1 MNSNLLAERILQ
13 IQYEYKALLS
23 NLIISLEGN
32 ISYAAMDEINLFWIR
47 NMDIVRLY
55 LSAEFAKKDNYVF
68 TASTF
73 LDFNENEQYPFLLI
87 GSQHILDDPLC
98 KYSGIC
104 SKMPEGKIAETLF
117 EQISKTAEDNL
128 NILTNCQGQILVLPF
143 RLLSQTPTESLV
155 FQVGEQAFVSL
166 FDNINNLKDYFEKC
180 DSFDDI
186 MKYAR
191 KDIENLVLFCESD
204 DKTLSF
210 EQRFRMAKEENS
222 YMMESGQSEAYN
234 FFVMVF
240 GGIQQA
246 VDVII
251 SCMEYECTPFIRY
264 PVALHYILL
273 LAETLS
279 DISFISEM
287 RYKMCVANILYRI
300 CEKERLSKFGF
311 EKFIAATISLDFNH
325 MLFKALSEHDVC
337 ENNFTVNDVVP
348 VVEKCLNQLYVAI
361 ESV

>member
-1 MNSNLLAERILQ
+1 MV
-13 IQYEYKALLS
+13 
-23 NLIISLEGN
+23 SLKGSV
-32 ISYAAMDEINLFWIR
+32 SYAAMDEINLFWFR

-55 LSAEFAKKDNYVF
+55 LSTELAKKDSHVF

-73 LDFNENEQYPFLLI
+73 LDFNDNEQYPFLLI

-98 KYSGIC
+98 KYSSIC
-104 SKMPEGKIAETLF
+104 SKMPEGKVAETLF
-117 EQISKTAEDNL
+117 EQILKAAEDNL
-128 NILTNCQGQILVLPF
+128 KILTNCHGQIIILPF
-143 RLLSQTPTESLV
+143 RLLSQLPTESLIL
-155 FQVGEQAFVSL
+155 QMGEQAFISL
-166 FDNINNLKDYFEKC
+166 FNDINNLKDFFEKC

-204 DKTLSF
+204 DKALSF

-246 VDVII
+246 VDVIL

-325 MLFKALSEHDVC
+325 MLFKKLSEHDVG
-337 ENNFTVNDVVP
+337 EKNFAVDVVVP
-348 VVEKCLNQLYVAI
+348 VAEESLNQLYVAI
-361 ESV
+361 ESA